1 MHFQLLIHQ
10 SDSNL
15 ASIQSL
21 TNCLHGQSTACIC
34 LASPDSKIDFRQA
47 TPFCISNHLSQS
59 DNAKSDLAWCRPVCK
74 PRSCSCVG
82 ILKRHTHTHIHTGK
96 ATKGSGTLW
105 TLLEP
110 PCKFSYV
117 PYLPTFALFIFL
129 LMICLLDNP
138 AVHSS
143 TQELSAG
150 TFTAPVTG
158 LFVGHPPVTRGMA
171 PCCYF

>member
-82 ILKRHTHTHIHTGK
+82 ILKRHTHTHTY
-96 ATKGSGTLW
+96 TLEKPQRAVEPYGPYW
-105 TLLEP
+105 NLLANLVT
-110 PCKFSYV
+110 FL
-117 PYLPTFALFIFL
+117 YLPTFALFIFL

-171 PCCYF
+171 PC

>member
-1 MHFQLLIHQ
+1 MVSSGLQASFMLLRWN
-10 SDSNL
+10 SEE
-15 ASIQSL
+15 A
-21 TNCLHGQSTACIC
+21 
-34 LASPDSKIDFRQA
+34 
-47 TPFCISNHLSQS
+47 
-59 DNAKSDLAWCRPVCK
+59 
-74 PRSCSCVG
+74 
-82 ILKRHTHTHIHTGK
+82 HTHTY
-96 ATKGSGTLW
+96 TLEKPQRAVEPYGPYW
-105 TLLEP
+105 NLLANLVT
-110 PCKFSYV
+110 FL
-117 PYLPTFALFIFL
+117 YLPTFALFIFL